1 MSLWKHVLI
10 CFIPLLA
17 LFLAFFA
24 VSFSADSLGLIIL
37 SIGFMLNPIV
47 AIPLSFSMTL
57 ILDGIQHVIKK
68 MCNSPSSES
77 RFKFTIS
84 AYLAIIC
91 AVQIYLTKQWDAV
104 RETAIKVS
112 LHRVKS
118 SWNDYMAFPTDQGSQ
133 ITLIR
138 KTNVDQFWWPTKIYT
153 VILIVM
159 RNALIRG
166 NFRNIW

>member
-10 CFIPLLA
+10 CFLPLLT
-17 LFLAFFA
+17 LFLAFFSVA
-24 VSFSADSLGLIIL
+24 FTADSLGLIVM
-37 SIGFMLNPIV
+37 SICFMLNPIV
-47 AIPLSFSMTL
+47 AIPLSFSMAK
-57 ILDGIQHVIKK
+57 IIDGIQHVIKK
-68 MCNSPSSES
+68 IRCNSPSSEG

-118 SWNDYMAFPTDQGSQ
+118 FRGECMAFLTDHGPQ
-133 ITLIR
+133 
-138 KTNVDQFWWPTKIYT
+138 YT
-153 VILIVM
+153 DL
-159 RNALIRG
+159 
-166 NFRNIW
+166 